1 MMTEPFR
8 DDDLICY
15 ILTHYDKSAL
25 INTYH

>member
-1 MMTEPFR
+1 MTEPFR